1 MKKLRE
7 KKGAWGSGETK
18 GGKSEVSNGWFKF
31 RRDKEQGKKIYRRLY
46 PWTQPNSLRRRLV
59 CYDVLLM

>member
-18 GGKSEVSNGWFKF
+18 EGKSKVSNRWFKF
-31 RRDKEQGKKIYRRLY
+31 RRDKE
-46 PWTQPNSLRRRLV
+46 
-59 CYDVLLM
+59 

>member
-31 RRDKEQGKKIYRRLY
+31 RRDKEQGENFIDMFLSLNSTK
-46 PWTQPNSLRRRLV
+46 QPKETFG
-59 CYDVLLM
+59 LL